1 MTIKSVAFILI
12 AFSTYCLWA
21 QNSQSAKIELW
32 RGELNMNDRLQVPFL
47 FTLGKNGKKYSMTIV
62 NGEEKINLSCT
73 QKKDSI
79 TALFPG
85 IDAFLKFRIEGNEI
99 RGYWLNLNKKKL
111 QKIPLHASNQQKL
124 RFEWSA
130 KEIPSDVKTKYRVV
144 FDDDSEKKTCV
155 GIFKSEKGFIQ
166 GTIMTETGDYRFLDG
181 NVNGNSFKM
190 STFNGTW
197 AMLLEGQIKG
207 DSVVGNFYSG
217 SSYRT
222 GWRGKADDNA
232 MLRKAS
238 SLTYVVNDETF
249 NFSSIKMLNGK
260 PYRPIQNST
269 LKLYQV
275 MGSWCP
281 NCLDEMVF
289 FKELHESFSKDGLD
303 IIAFAYENQQD
314 ISSALSKLKK
324 FAKRMEIPYTVCYAG
339 NASKEVASATFPML
353 NQIMSFPTS
362 ILVDRN
368 GKIRHVHT
376 GFSGPATG
384 KVYNEYKEEMR
395 GIIKTLLAE

>member
-1 MTIKSVAFILI
+1 MTMKSVAFILI

-47 FTLGKNGKKYSMTIV
+47 FTLGKKGKKYSMTIV

-130 KEIPSDVKTKYRVV
+130 KEIPSDVTTKYRVV

-181 NVNGNSFKM
+181 NINGNSFKM

-197 AMLLEGQIKG
+197 AMLVEGKIIG

-238 SLTYVVNDETF
+238 SLTYVVNDQTF

-260 PYRPIQNST
+260 SYRPIQNST

-314 ISSALSKLKK
+314 ISSALSNLKK
-324 FAKRMEIPYTVCYAG
+324 FAKRMKIPYTVCYAG

-368 GKIRHVHT
+368 GKIRHIHT

-384 KVYNEYKEEMR
+384 KVYDEYKEEMR

>member
-1 MTIKSVAFILI
+1 
-12 AFSTYCLWA
+12 
-21 QNSQSAKIELW
+21 
-32 RGELNMNDRLQVPFL
+32 
-47 FTLGKNGKKYSMTIV
+47 
-62 NGEEKINLSCT
+62 
-73 QKKDSI
+73 
-79 TALFPG
+79 
-85 IDAFLKFRIEGNEI
+85 
-99 RGYWLNLNKKKL
+99 LNLNKKKL
-111 QKIPLHASNQQKL
+111 QKIPLHASVNQKL
-124 RFEWSA
+124 RFEWST
-130 KEIPSDVKTKYRVV
+130 KEDPVDVRKKYSLV
-144 FDDDSEKKTCV
+144 FDDDTEKNICV
-155 GIFKSEKGFIQ
+155 GLFKGEQGIIQ

-197 AMLLEGQIKG
+197 AMLVEGQIKG
-207 DSVVGNFYSG
+207 DSIVGYFYSG

-238 SLTYVVNDETF
+238 SLTYVLNDQAI
-249 NFSSIKMLNGK
+249 NFSSVRTLNGK
-260 PYRPIQNST
+260 LYRSKQNST
-269 LKLYQV
+269 TKLYQI

-289 FKELHESFSKDGLD
+289 FKELHKEFAKDGLE
-303 IIAFAYENQQD
+303 IIAFAYENQQE

-324 FAKRMEIPYTVCYAG
+324 FAKRMEIPYTICYAG

-362 ILVDRN
+362 ILVDKN
-368 GKIRHVHT
+368 GKIRHIHT

-384 KVYNEYKEEMR
+384 KVYDEYKEEMR
-395 GIIKTLLAE
+395 GIIKSLLVE

>member
-1 MTIKSVAFILI
+1 MTMKSVAFILI

-47 FTLGKNGKKYSMTIV
+47 FTLGKKGKKYSMTIV

-73 QKKDSI
+73 QKKDII

-130 KEIPSDVKTKYRVV
+130 KEIPSDVTTKYRVV

-181 NVNGNSFKM
+181 NINGNSFKM

-197 AMLLEGQIKG
+197 AMLVEGKIIG

-238 SLTYVVNDETF
+238 SLTYVVNDQTF

-260 PYRPIQNST
+260 SYRPIQNST

-314 ISSALSKLKK
+314 ISSALSNLKK
-324 FAKRMEIPYTVCYAG
+324 FAKRMKIPYTVCYAG

-368 GKIRHVHT
+368 GKIRHIHT

-384 KVYNEYKEEMR
+384 KVYDEYKEEMR

>member
-1 MTIKSVAFILI
+1 MKSVAFILI

-181 NVNGNSFKM
+181 NINGNSFKM

-197 AMLLEGQIKG
+197 AMLVEGKIIG

-384 KVYNEYKEEMR
+384 KVYDEYKEEMR

>member
-1 MTIKSVAFILI
+1 MTMKSVAFILI

-181 NVNGNSFKM
+181 NINGNSFKM

-197 AMLLEGQIKG
+197 AMLVEGKIIG

>member
-1 MTIKSVAFILI
+1 MTMKSVAFILI

-47 FTLGKNGKKYSMTIV
+47 FTLGKNGKKYIMTIV

-181 NVNGNSFKM
+181 NINGNSFKM

-197 AMLLEGQIKG
+197 AMLVEGKIIG

>member
-1 MTIKSVAFILI
+1 MTMKSVAFILI

-207 DSVVGNFYSG
+207 DSVVGNFYNG

-368 GKIRHVHT
+368 GKIRYVHT

-384 KVYNEYKEEMR
+384 KVYDEYKEEMR

>member
-1 MTIKSVAFILI
+1 MTMKSVAFILI

-47 FTLGKNGKKYSMTIV
+47 FTLGKKGKKYSMTIV

-130 KEIPSDVKTKYRVV
+130 KEIPSDVTTKYRVV

-181 NVNGNSFKM
+181 NINGNSFKM

-197 AMLLEGQIKG
+197 AMLVEGKIIG

-238 SLTYVVNDETF
+238 SLTYVVNDQTF

-260 PYRPIQNST
+260 SYRPIQNST

-324 FAKRMEIPYTVCYAG
+324 FAKRMELPYTVCYAG

-368 GKIRHVHT
+368 GKIRHIHT

-384 KVYNEYKEEMR
+384 KVYDEYKEEMR

>member
-1 MTIKSVAFILI
+1 MTMKSVAFILI

-47 FTLGKNGKKYSMTIV
+47 FTLRKKGKKYSMTIV

-130 KEIPSDVKTKYRVV
+130 KEIPSDVTTKYRVV

-181 NVNGNSFKM
+181 NINGNSFKM

-197 AMLLEGQIKG
+197 AMLVEGKIIG

-238 SLTYVVNDETF
+238 SLTYVVNDQTF

-260 PYRPIQNST
+260 SYRPIQNST

-314 ISSALSKLKK
+314 ISSALSNLKK
-324 FAKRMEIPYTVCYAG
+324 FAKRMKIPYTVCYAG

-368 GKIRHVHT
+368 GKIRHIHT

-384 KVYNEYKEEMR
+384 KVYDEYKEEMR

>member
-1 MTIKSVAFILI
+1 MTMKSVAFILI

-32 RGELNMNDRLQVPFL
+32 RGELSMNDRLQIPFL
-47 FTLGKNGKKYSMTIV
+47 FSLEKNGKKYKMTII

-85 IDAFLKFRIEGNEI
+85 IDAFLKFKIEPNEL

-111 QKIPLHASNQQKL
+111 QKIPLHASFNQKS
-124 RFEWSA
+124 RFEWSTNEVPVIVSA
-130 KEIPSDVKTKYRVV
+130 KYSLV
-144 FDDDSEKKTCV
+144 FDDDTEKNICV
-155 GIFKSEKGFIQ
+155 GLFKGDQGIIQ

-260 PYRPIQNST
+260 PYLPIQNST

-362 ILVDRN
+362 ILVDKN
-368 GKIRHVHT
+368 GKIRHIHT

-384 KVYNEYKEEMR
+384 KVYEEYKEEMR

>member
-1 MTIKSVAFILI
+1 MTMKSVAFILI

-47 FTLGKNGKKYSMTIV
+47 FTLGKKGKKYSMTIV

-130 KEIPSDVKTKYRVV
+130 KEIPSDVTTKYRVV

-190 STFNGTW
+190 STYNGTW

-238 SLTYVVNDETF
+238 SLTYVVNDQTF

-260 PYRPIQNST
+260 SYRPIQNST

-314 ISSALSKLKK
+314 ISSALSNLKK
-324 FAKRMEIPYTVCYAG
+324 FAKRMKIPYTVCYAG

-368 GKIRHVHT
+368 GKIRHIHT

-384 KVYNEYKEEMR
+384 KVYDEYKEEMR

>member
-1 MTIKSVAFILI
+1 MTMKSVAFILI

-197 AMLLEGQIKG
+197 AMLVEGKIIG

>member
-1 MTIKSVAFILI
+1 MKSVAFILI

-181 NVNGNSFKM
+181 NINGNSFKM

-197 AMLLEGQIKG
+197 AMLVEGKIIG

-368 GKIRHVHT
+368 GKIRYVHT

-384 KVYNEYKEEMR
+384 KVYDEYKEEMR

>member
-1 MTIKSVAFILI
+1 MTMKSVAFILI

-181 NVNGNSFKM
+181 NINGNSFKM

-197 AMLLEGQIKG
+197 AMLVEGKIIG

-384 KVYNEYKEEMR
+384 KVYDEYKEEMR

>member
-47 FTLGKNGKKYSMTIV
+47 FTLGKKGKKYSMTIV

-181 NVNGNSFKM
+181 NINGNSFKM

-197 AMLLEGQIKG
+197 AMLVEGKIIG

-368 GKIRHVHT
+368 GKIRHIHT

-384 KVYNEYKEEMR
+384 KVYDEYKEEMR